1 LSLDA
6 LYLALQNIIRI
17 LKHKKKIKRNKI
29 MTLVEQ
35 KAKELFDEF
44 EDKALIVVDEILTAL
59 DEHQWQNRNVIEFY
73 FYVKQDIQKLSQGI
87 FTKECLKNHIIGEDD
102 GVDKNII
109 AGVDF
114 GDALGLLDEIG

>member
-1 LSLDA
+1 
-6 LYLALQNIIRI
+6 
-17 LKHKKKIKRNKI
+17 

-114 GDALGLLDEIG
+114 GDALGLLDEIGQI

>member
-1 LSLDA
+1 M
-6 LYLALQNIIRI
+6 ALQNIIRI
-17 LKHKKKIKRNKI
+17 FKHKKKIKRNKI

-59 DEHQWQNRNVIEFY
+59 DEHQWQNKSVIEFY

-87 FTKECLKNHIIGEDD
+87 FTKECLKNHII
-102 GVDKNII
+102 